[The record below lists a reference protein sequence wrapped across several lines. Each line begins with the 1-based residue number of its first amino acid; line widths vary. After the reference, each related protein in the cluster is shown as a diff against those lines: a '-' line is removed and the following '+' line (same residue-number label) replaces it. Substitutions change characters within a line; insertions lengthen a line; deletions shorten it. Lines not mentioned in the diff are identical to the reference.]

1 MEGKRLAGN
10 QPIADERLPAG
21 RERRQLR
28 DEAETRGADGSIRS
42 LALGFFGFLVVVYAA
57 IGYGL
62 YLAFTALF

>member
-1 MEGKRLAGN
+1 MEGKQLAGK
-10 QPIADERLPAG
+10 QPMARERPPAD

-42 LALGFFGFLVVVYAA
+42 LALAFFGFLVVVYAA

-62 YLAFTALF
+62 YLVFTALF